1 MYDDDEDD
9 GDEDDWWMVMKMMME
24 YIYGRLGVENVGYG
38 RLEVKN

>member
-1 MYDDDEDD
+1 MD
-9 GDEDDWWMVMKMMME
+9 GDEDDDGI